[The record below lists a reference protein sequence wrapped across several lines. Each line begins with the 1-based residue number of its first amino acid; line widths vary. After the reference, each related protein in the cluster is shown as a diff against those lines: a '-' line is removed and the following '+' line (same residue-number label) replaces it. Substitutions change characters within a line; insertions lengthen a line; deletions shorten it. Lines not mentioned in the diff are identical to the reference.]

1 MLTPPAICLP
11 WRLQSTDK
19 KPELGSAEA
28 EAFVELHAE
37 VPEMLMRAPTTGP
50 EGGGVRPEQPFIVLG
65 QEEYGEHHSSIMH
78 CRCVSPGGPVG

>member
-1 MLTPPAICLP
+1 M
-11 WRLQSTDK
+11 
-19 KPELGSAEA
+19 GSAEA

-50 EGGGVRPEQPFIVLG
+50 ERGGVHPEQPFIVLG

-78 CRCVSPGGPVG
+78 CRCVSPGGLGFGLLVPGGVELKMIEPLS